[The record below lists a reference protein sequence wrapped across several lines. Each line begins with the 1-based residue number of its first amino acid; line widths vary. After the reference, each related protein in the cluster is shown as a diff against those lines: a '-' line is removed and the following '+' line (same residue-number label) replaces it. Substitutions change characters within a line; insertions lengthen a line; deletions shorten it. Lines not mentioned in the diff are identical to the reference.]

1 MDSLQAMQ
9 EFLEHVLP
17 LLIDYPEDMV
27 LTKQTSGKR
36 ITFHLKVRQTDVG
49 KVIGKHGQTIVA
61 IRNLLAASA
70 ARHGEK
76 AQLEIV
82 E

>member
-1 MDSLQAMQ
+1 VDSLQAMQ
-9 EFLEHVLP
+9 EFLEYVLP
-17 LLIDYPEDMV
+17 LLIDHPEEMV
-27 LTKQTSGKR
+27 LTRHTSGKR
-36 ITFHLKVRQTDVG
+36 TTFHVKLRQTDVG

-61 IRNLLAASA
+61 IRNLLAATA
-70 ARHGEK
+70 GRHGEK

>member
-1 MDSLQAMQ
+1 M
-9 EFLEHVLP
+9 
-17 LLIDYPEDMV
+17 

-36 ITFHLKVRQTDVG
+36 TTFHLKVRQSDVG
-49 KVIGKHGQTIVA
+49 KIIGKHGQTIMA
-61 IRNLLAASA
+61 LRNLLGATA

>member
-1 MDSLQAMQ
+1 MQ
-9 EFLEHVLP
+9 EFLEYVLP
-17 LLIDYPEDMV
+17 LLIDHPEEMA
-27 LTKQTSGKR
+27 LSRHTSGKR
-36 ITFHLKVRQTDVG
+36 TTFHLKLRQSDVG

-61 IRNLLAASA
+61 IRNLLAATAS
-70 ARHGEK
+70 RHGEK